1 MTTTPLQLTPLG
13 PYIGARV
20 DGIDLSHPIDDALAE
35 TLQAVLTEHL
45 VLVFPGQAP
54 SEDDQIRFAGAFGE
68 VSRHLRP
75 DDMRNKDGKPVGYLP
90 DGEIF

>member
-45 VLVFPGQAP
+45 VLVFPGQAL
-54 SEDDQIRFAGAFGE
+54 SEDDQIRFAGPSARSAGTCGPTICATRTNPP
-68 VSRHLRP
+68 STP
-75 DDMRNKDGKPVGYLP
+75 P
-90 DGEIF
+90 